1 MKIAHARERHAPA
14 GAPFRLHAAAD
25 DAGGRWLDLE
35 VARRRAAQRDDRLA
49 HNSVLFRQPMT
60 TLDDHLARGLRVEAL
75 REIVERFEPADDS
88 DDEAVTD
95 ATDLAFGPPILR
107 PTS

>member
-25 DAGGRWLDLE
+25 NAGARWIDLE

-49 HNSVLFRQPMT
+49 HNSVLFRQPIT
-60 TLDDHLARGLRVEAL
+60 TLDEHLGRGLRVEAL
-75 REIVERFEPADDS
+75 AELVERFEPADD
-88 DDEAVTD
+88 DDDAVTD
-95 ATDLAFGPPILR
+95 EGDL
-107 PTS
+107 T